1 MEKILVFGHK
11 SPDTDAIASSIAM
24 AYLQTKLGKI
34 AEPRRLGNIS
44 KETEYALNHFNIG
57 APELISGVSEDDSVI
72 LVDHN
77 EPAQSADNVD
87 KAHVYMVVDHHRI
100 DGFNTS
106 EPLYYYAEPVGC
118 TCTIIYKLY
127 KMNNVTIPA
136 DVAGLMLSA
145 IISDTL
151 LFKSPTCTDED
162 KKIAEELAKIS
173 NTDLNIYGLAML
185 KAGTDLTSFSEK
197 ELVNIDAK
205 IATIADTVK
214 AKISQV
220 NTADIDDVMSRK
232 EKIESVMKQDVEE
245 LGLDLDILLITDIIN
260 SNSQVIV
267 FGKNADLVERS
278 YSVKLENNTAFL
290 PGIVSRKKQVIPV
303 LTANV

>member
-11 SPDTDAIASSIAM
+11 SPDTDSIASSIAM
-24 AYLQTKLGKI
+24 AYLQTKLGNVAVPK
-34 AEPRRLGNIS
+34 RLGNIS
-44 KETEYALNHFNIG
+44 KETEYALNHFKIG
-57 APELISGVSEDDSVI
+57 APELISSVSENDTVI

-77 EPAQSADNVD
+77 EPAQSADGIAN
-87 KAHVYMVVDHHRI
+87 AHVHMVVDHHRI
-100 DGFNTS
+100 NGFTTP
-106 EPLYYYAEPVGC
+106 EPVYYYAEPVGC
-118 TCTIIYKLY
+118 TCTIIYKLFND
-127 KMNNVTIPA
+127 NNVVIPA

-151 LFKSPTCTDED
+151 LFKSPTCTDKDRKVAED
-162 KKIAEELAKIS
+162 LAKIAGVDI
-173 NTDLNIYGLAML
+173 NTYGLAML
-185 KAGTDLTSFSEK
+185 KAGTDLTSFSAD
-197 ELVNIDAK
+197 ELVNLDGK
-205 IATIADTVK
+205 QVTIADTVK

-220 NTADIDDVMSRK
+220 NTADIDDVMTRK
-232 EKIESVMKQDVEE
+232 EKIEAAMQKDIDS
-245 LGLDLDILLITDIIN
+245 LGLDLDVFLITDIIN

-267 FGKNADLVERS
+267 LGSRADVVERA